1 MARQKVVNY
10 IRGLLQKGYNI
21 SAIKDTMLK
30 YGYSNEE
37 IDEAVN
43 SIYNPTVRHE
53 VHLSKTTVLVIIFV
67 VASLVGTAA
76 FFYFSSSKAPAQL
89 LDLKLEPVKVEVQP
103 GDNVVFIKEM
113 SNLGSSKRYDA
124 IVTEEI
130 IDSSTFKVVSQNTE
144 TIAIETSSSTQT
156 RLKIPND
163 AKPGDYLLRVTAEY
177 SNQKAFAKLPIKI
190 LPTASRESCS
200 DGIKNQNEDTI
211 DCGGAC
217 KPCENQSQQLNC
229 DDSNACTADAVE
241 NGKCANMPIIP
252 CCGNSICENGEQ
264 GNCNADCTQQA
275 EIPNPQTIDDIKE
288 LAKSYPEKALTQC
301 SNIEVPNLKDT
312 CIGNIG
318 EVQKNKNYCVKIGN
332 ADIKNQ
338 CYSTVAK
345 LTNDN
350 TLCAEI
356 ANDGLKDACY
366 MTFVLDNHDY
376 SVCGKIVNQA
386 QRQSCEYL
394 RQLYNINQQQN
405 STQ

>member
-1 MARQKVVNY
+1 MVRQKVVNY
-10 IRGLLQKGYNI
+10 IRGLLQKGYDI
-21 SAIKDTMLK
+21 STIKNTMLK

-43 SIYNPTVRHE
+43 SIYNPTIRHE

-67 VASLVGTAA
+67 VASAIGITL
-76 FFYFSSSKAPAQL
+76 FFYLNSAKTSAQL
-89 LDLKLEPVKVEVQP
+89 LDLKLEPVKTEVQP

-124 IVTEEI
+124 VVTEEI
-130 IDSSTFKVVSQNTE
+130 IDSATFKVVSQNTE

-177 SNQKAFAKLPIKI
+177 SGQKAFAKLPIKI
-190 LPTASRESCS
+190 LPPANKESCS
-200 DGIKNQNEDTI
+200 DGIRNQNEENI
-211 DCGGAC
+211 DCGGVC
-217 KPCENQSQQLNC
+217 NPCEKETPKLDCNDNNQ
-229 DDSNACTADAVE
+229 CTKDIVE
-241 NGKCANMPIIP
+241 NGKCVNSPITP
-252 CCGNSICENGEQ
+252 CCGNNICEDGEQ
-264 GNCNADCTQQA
+264 NNCDADCKK
-275 EIPNPQTIDDIKE
+275 EINVPAPETIDEIKE

-301 SNIEVPNLKDT
+301 NNIEVPNLKDT

-318 EVQKNKNYCVKIGN
+318 EVQKNKNYCVKIAN

-350 TLCAEI
+350 SLCQEI
-356 ANDGLKDACY
+356 TNDGLKDACY